1 MITYQTTIEKFE
13 KQGEK
18 TGWTYIT
25 IPAEVAQQINP
36 GVKKSYRVKGKL
48 DNHTINQVAL
58 LPMGEGDFIL
68 PLNAA
73 MRKVLGKRKGATLQV
88 SLALDESTFKFCEEL
103 MMCLEDD
110 TKAMQHF
117 KSLSNSEQKYFSKW
131 IDSAKTDS
139 TKAKRITQTLNAMH
153 RGFGYGQMIRAMRG
167 EKE

>member
-1 MITYQTTIEKFE
+1 MITYKTTIEKFD

-18 TGWTYIT
+18 TGWTYIV
-25 IPAEVAQQINP
+25 IPAEWANKLNP

-48 DNHTINQVAL
+48 DQHSIAQAAL
-58 LPMGEGDFIL
+58 LPIGEGDFIL

-73 MRKVLGKRKGATLQV
+73 MRKALGKRKGATLQV
-88 SLALDESTFKFCEEL
+88 SLALDESAFRFCEEL
-103 MMCLEDD
+103 MMCMEDD
-110 TKAMQHF
+110 PKAMQHF

-153 RGFGYGQMIRAMRG
+153 RGFGYGQMIRAM
-167 EKE
+167 KE

>member
-18 TGWTYIT
+18 TGWTYVT
-25 IPAEVAQQINP
+25 IPAEIAQKLNP

-48 DNHTINQVAL
+48 DHHAINQAAL

-110 TKAMQHF
+110 PKAMQHF

-131 IDSAKTDS
+131 IDSAKTDT

-153 RGFGYGQMIRAMRG
+153 KGYGYGQMIRAMKG
-167 EKE
+167 